1 MKKKYIPQQ
10 ELSNITDE
18 ALLTERHI
26 VIDLISNNKFQFLKG
41 YKDSKDDQF
50 KEIEDV
56 LSKAKKRSWISQK
69 LLCFTRYFK
78 K

>member
-56 LSKAKKRSWISQK
+56 LSKAKKKIMDFSKIIMLYQI
-69 LLCFTRYFK
+69 L
-78 K
+78 